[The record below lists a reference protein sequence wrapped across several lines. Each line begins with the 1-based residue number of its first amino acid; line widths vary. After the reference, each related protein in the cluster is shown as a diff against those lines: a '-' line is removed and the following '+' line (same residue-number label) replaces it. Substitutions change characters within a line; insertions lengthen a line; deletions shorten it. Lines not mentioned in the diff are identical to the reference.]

1 MVQSGFDRRRMG
13 VLASSTCGAPA
24 SPPHPSTAPMTR
36 ACRCHAALCSE
47 IATVQLPLHSPL
59 FPFNNKRRSG
69 GLFVF
74 LNLCPRVQSFRAPN
88 RLSRKTATQSSEH
101 DFFWS
106 VSAPSGCHRS
116 CAAVLFIRDTALPGV
131 SSLTLGP
138 FPLHQPITK
147 CNTIFSA
154 SEKQKI

>member
-1 MVQSGFDRRRMG
+1 MQSGFDRRRMG

-59 FPFNNKRRSG
+59 FPFNTKRRSG

-74 LNLCPRVQSFRAPN
+74 LNLCPRVQSFRAQIACPAKPQRN
-88 RLSRKTATQSSEH
+88 RRSTIFLGR
-101 DFFWS
+101 

-116 CAAVLFIRDTALPGV
+116 CAAFSFIRDTALPGV